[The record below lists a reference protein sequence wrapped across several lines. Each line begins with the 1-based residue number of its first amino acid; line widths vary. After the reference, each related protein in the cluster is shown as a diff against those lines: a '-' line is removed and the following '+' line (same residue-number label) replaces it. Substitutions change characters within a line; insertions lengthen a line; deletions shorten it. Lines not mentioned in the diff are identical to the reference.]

1 MAMLAD
7 IICLIQGY
15 LKSIDNRL
23 ANLEE
28 ALATPQTSMVDMMIL
43 ELDSDG
49 LDFVAY
55 QPDGAYPSGPETARR
70 RSAEGVAPSCPHP

>member
-28 ALATPQTSMVDMMIL
+28 ALATPQTSMVDMMTL

-55 QPDGAYPSGPETARR
+55 QPD
-70 RSAEGVAPSCPHP
+70 RSRSTPPYTQQLPPCSHSLC

>member
-7 IICLIQGY
+7 IICLIQGH

-28 ALATPQTSMVDMMIL
+28 ALATPQTSMVDMMTL

-55 QPDGAYPSGPETARR
+55 QPH
-70 RSAEGVAPSCPHP
+70 RSRSTPLYTQQLPPCSHSLC